1 MTSFL
6 QRVWLVWMLP
16 ILYYTVLME
25 HVQGQ
30 QQQRQRDVMWNNVK
44 QDFSEFTDMS
54 TFAMLNLVLSG
65 AELLDGMT
73 AVYTAALNATLA
85 RVEATLNRTSL
96 YNQQPRIRRNV
107 TIVQIV
113 DVLNRP
119 RLARVLTAYDQLVAA
134 GYSYMLVYWIW
145 PENVLKAEETAML
158 SNLLP
163 EETFTLL
170 DYNSFD
176 SETKP
181 LAHFYCNNNTRHTID
196 YEASECYEFLSSH
209 VRRKLADD
217 TTDSHHLH
225 WLLGADVHW
234 VGDLSTIVQKLTP
247 SSEVLSMFS
256 GLGEFGDCLQTTGNK
271 SIASSE
277 TALGF
282 LAGMSSCLNSNVMG
296 TAPIAV
302 VDYISVC
309 DVASDSM
316 ISSDTSL
323 HSTYNPL
330 KQFSHAIRKVIS
342 HIDKLRQRLFHG
354 ICKIFTGQSKK
365 HSTKVTTSCPTCR
378 TELARF
384 SGKYLAYTYQ
394 CLLANYRAQIETK
407 KTDSEQNIA
416 DVNMMEKCGCT
427 INEKRRCPHV
437 LSSTHGLTTY
447 NVLGLGLRDG
457 VLFRDWRI
465 QDRSNSKSNSMT
477 TSREEYEW
485 MKQKV
490 MEEGKEPLI
499 FNKKPVLF
507 RAVDML

>member
-1 MTSFL
+1 MTSSSL
-6 QRVWLVWMLP
+6 QRVWWVWVYM
-16 ILYYTVLME
+16 VMME
-25 HVQGQ
+25 HIQGQ

-65 AELLDGMT
+65 AELLDGM
-73 AVYTAALNATLA
+73 TAALNATLA

-119 RLARVLTAYDQLVAA
+119 RLARVLTAYDQLVTA

-145 PENVLKAEETAML
+145 PENVLKADETTML

-181 LAHFYCNNNTRHTID
+181 LAHYYCNNNTRHTID
-196 YEASECYEFLSSH
+196 YEASECYEFLSSY
-209 VRRKLADD
+209 VRRKLADN
-217 TTDSHHLH
+217 TTDLHHLY

-234 VGDLSTIVQKLTP
+234 VGDLSTIIQKLTP

-302 VDYISVC
+302 VDYINVC
-309 DVASDSM
+309 DTASDSM
-316 ISSDTSL
+316 ISDKSL

-330 KQFSHAIRKVIS
+330 KQFSHAIRNVIS
-342 HIDKLRQRLFHG
+342 HIDKLRQRLFQG
-354 ICKIFTGQSKK
+354 ICRVFTGHSKK

-378 TELARF
+378 NELARF
-384 SGKYLAYTYQ
+384 SGKYLAYGYE
-394 CLLANYRAQIETK
+394 CLLANYRAQTNAETK
-407 KTDSEQNIA
+407 DS
-416 DVNMMEKCGCT
+416 DLNMMEKCGCT

-437 LSSTHGLTTY
+437 LCSNHGLTTY

-465 QDRSNSKSNSMT
+465 LDHSNSKSNRMT

-485 MKQKV
+485 MKNKV

-507 RAVDML
+507 RAVDIL

>member
-1 MTSFL
+1 MTSFH
-6 QRVWLVWMLP
+6 RVWLMR
-16 ILYYTVLME
+16 ILSFLLYTVVLE
-25 HVQGQ
+25 RVQG
-30 QQQRQRDVMWNNVK
+30 QRQRDVMWNNVK

-73 AVYTAALNATLA
+73 AALNATLA
-85 RVEATLNRTSL
+85 RVEATLNRTSQ

-119 RLARVLTAYDQLVAA
+119 RLARALTAYDQLLNA

-145 PENVLKAEETAML
+145 PENVLKAEEATML

-163 EETFTLL
+163 EGTFSLL

-176 SETKP
+176 SETKL
-181 LAHFYCNNNTRHTID
+181 LAHFYCNNNTTHTMGF
-196 YEASECYEFLSSH
+196 EASNCYEFLSSH
-209 VRRKLADD
+209 VRRKLTDG
-217 TTDSHHLH
+217 TTDPYHLH

-256 GLGEFGDCLQTTGNK
+256 GLGEFGDCLQNNGNK

-277 TALGF
+277 SALGF
-282 LAGMSSCLNSNVMG
+282 LAGMSSCLNRDVTG
-296 TAPIAV
+296 TAPTAV

-309 DVASDSM
+309 DIASDSVN
-316 ISSDTSL
+316 SGLSL
-323 HSTYNPL
+323 HSTNNPL
-330 KQFSHAIRKVIS
+330 KQFTYAIQKVIS
-342 HIDKLRQRLFHG
+342 QVNKLRQRLFQG
-354 ICKIFTGQSKK
+354 ICHVFTGHSTK
-365 HSTKVTTSCPTCR
+365 HSTKITSSCPTCR

-384 SGKYLAYTYQ
+384 SGKYLAYADE
-394 CLLANYRAQIETK
+394 CLLANYRAQTETE
-407 KTDSEQNIA
+407 TDVEL
-416 DVNMMEKCGCT
+416 NMMEKCGCT
-427 INEKRRCPHV
+427 INEKRRCPYV
-437 LSSTHGLTTY
+437 LSSSHGLTTY
-447 NVLGLGLRDG
+447 NVLELGLRDG
-457 VLFRDWRI
+457 VLSRDWRI
-465 QDRSNSKSNSMT
+465 QDRSNSNRNNDSII

-485 MKQKV
+485 MKNKV

-507 RAVDML
+507 RSVEML

>member
-1 MTSFL
+1 MTSSIH
-6 QRVWLVWMLP
+6 RVWLLWMVP
-16 ILYYTVLME
+16 FLYYTVVME
-25 HVQGQ
+25 RVQG
-30 QQQRQRDVMWNNVK
+30 QRQRDVMWNNVK

-73 AVYTAALNATLA
+73 AALNATLA
-85 RVEATLNRTSL
+85 RVEATLNRTSQ

-119 RLARVLTAYDQLVAA
+119 RLARVLTAYDQLLNA

-145 PENVLKAEETAML
+145 PENVLKADEATML

-163 EETFTLL
+163 EGSFSLL

-196 YEASECYEFLSSH
+196 YEASECYEFLSSY
-209 VRRKLADD
+209 VRRKLADG
-217 TTDSHHLH
+217 TTDPYHLH

-247 SSEVLSMFS
+247 SSEVLTMFS
-256 GLGEFGDCLQTTGNK
+256 GLGEFGDCLQNNGNK

-277 TALGF
+277 SALGF
-282 LAGMSSCLNSNVMG
+282 LAGMSSCLNRDVMG
-296 TAPIAV
+296 TAPTAV

-309 DVASDSM
+309 DVASDGI
-316 ISSDTSL
+316 ISDMSL
-323 HSTYNPL
+323 HSTNNPL
-330 KQFSHAIRKVIS
+330 KQFTYAIRKVMS
-342 HIDKLRQRLFHG
+342 QMNKLRQRVLDG
-354 ICKIFTGQSKK
+354 ICHVFIGHTKK
-365 HSTKVTTSCPTCR
+365 HSTKITTSCPSCR

-384 SGKYLAYTYQ
+384 TGNYFTYAYE
-394 CLLANYRAQIETK
+394 CLVANYHAQTETEK
-407 KTDSEQNIA
+407 IDFDQNIA
-416 DVNMMEKCGCT
+416 DRNMMEKCGCT
-427 INEKRRCPHV
+427 LSEKRRCPHV
-437 LSSTHGLTTY
+437 LSSSHGLTTY
-447 NVLGLGLRDG
+447 NILELGLRDG
-457 VLFRDWRI
+457 VLSRDWRI
-465 QDRSNSKSNSMT
+465 QDRGGHTTISNSII
-477 TSREEYEW
+477 TSSEEYEW
-485 MKQKV
+485 MKNKV

-507 RAVDML
+507 RAVEML